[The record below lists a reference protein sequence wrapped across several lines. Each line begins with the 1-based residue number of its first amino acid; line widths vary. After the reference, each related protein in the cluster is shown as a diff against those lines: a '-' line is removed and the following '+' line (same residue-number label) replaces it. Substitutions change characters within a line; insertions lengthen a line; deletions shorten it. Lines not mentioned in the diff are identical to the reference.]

1 MADRAQRAFFCWS
14 SSNFPVE
21 GLADEFVDIL
31 RVPRNLQQDLL
42 NMTPKPEYLITL
54 ITYLGVSPLVRS
66 HSMFNGRV
74 EH

>member
-1 MADRAQRAFFCWS
+1 MADRAQRAFFWS

-31 RVPRNLQQDLL
+31 GVPRNLQQDLL
-42 NMTPKPEYLITL
+42 NMTPKPESL
-54 ITYLGVSPLVRS
+54 ITYLGVGPLVRS
-66 HSMFNGRV
+66 DSTFNGRV